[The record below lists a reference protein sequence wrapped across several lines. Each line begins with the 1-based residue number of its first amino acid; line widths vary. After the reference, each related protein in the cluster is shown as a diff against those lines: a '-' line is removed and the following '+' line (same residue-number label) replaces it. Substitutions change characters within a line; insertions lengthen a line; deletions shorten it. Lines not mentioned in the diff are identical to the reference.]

1 MPLELYGHS
10 GAQPEDVVERMVVKP
25 AFKPPPAK
33 VIAMKPIERPRT
45 NKVPI
50 PPLALRDRALFYVVT
65 VSNLRPRTSG
75 L

>member
-1 MPLELYGHS
+1 M
-10 GAQPEDVVERMVVKP
+10 AVKL

-33 VIAMKPIERPRT
+33 VIVMKPLDRLRT

-50 PPLALRDRALFYVVT
+50 SALVLRDRGFFYVVT